1 METQALQ
8 AKIRKD
14 SGSIKSRKNRKAGL
28 IPAVLYGHKQESIML
43 SLDKKEFSK
52 VIDARTKM
60 VNLKMDGAEETA
72 IIKEVQFDTFG
83 KEILHA
89 DFIRTDLTEKIST
102 KLSVVLYGTSQG
114 VREGGVLDYA
124 LKEIEVECLPA
135 EVPDNIRIDISE
147 LAIGDTIHIADLAL
161 PDSVKALG
169 SPDAI
174 VVSVHL
180 AAEEK
185 ELSEEELAAG
195 PEIITARKPDKDEES
210 KNKG

>member
-1 METQALQ
+1 METQPLQ

-28 IPAVLYGHKQESIML
+28 IPAVLYGHKQETLML
-43 SLDKKEFSK
+43 FLDKKEFSK

-60 VNLKMDGAEETA
+60 VNLKMDSAEETA

-89 DFIRTDLTEKIST
+89 DFIRTDLTEKIT
-102 KLSVVLYGTSQG
+102 TQLSVVLYGTSPG
-114 VREGGVLDYA
+114 VKEGGILDHA
-124 LKEIEVECLPA
+124 LKEIEIECLPA

-147 LAIGDTIHIADLAL
+147 LAIGDTIHTVDIEL
-161 PDSVKALG
+161 PVNVKALG

-180 AAEEK
+180 AAAEK
-185 ELSEEELAAG
+185 EVTEEELAAG
-195 PEIITARKPDKDEES
+195 PEIISARKPDKEEGS
-210 KNKG
+210 EK